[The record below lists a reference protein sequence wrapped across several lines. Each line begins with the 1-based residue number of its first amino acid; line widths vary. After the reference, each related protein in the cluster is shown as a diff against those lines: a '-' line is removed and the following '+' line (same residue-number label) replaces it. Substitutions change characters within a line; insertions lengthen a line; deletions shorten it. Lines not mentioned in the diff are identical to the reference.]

1 MHRSSERIIMQETLI
16 PVNIVIGDRTYRI
29 KIRPEDEEAVRNTVK
44 VINDKV
50 VEFKTQ
56 FSAKDMQDYI
66 AMVLVW
72 YATEQS
78 QQTKSTLDIQAIT
91 DKLAQLESLIDK
103 TNGDAN

>member
-1 MHRSSERIIMQETLI
+1 MAEQLI
-16 PVNIVIGDRTYRI
+16 PVNIVIGDRSYRI
-29 KIRPEDEEAVRNTVK
+29 KIRPQDEEAVRNTIK

-50 VEFKTQ
+50 IEFKTQ

-78 QQTKSTLDIQAIT
+78 QQTRAGLETRELS
-91 DKLAQLESLIDK
+91 DKLAQLETMIDK
-103 TNGDAN
+103 LGS

>member
-1 MHRSSERIIMQETLI
+1 MSETLI

-29 KIRPEDEEAVRNTVK
+29 KIRPADEEAVRNSMK
-44 VINDKV
+44 LINDKV
-50 VEFKTQ
+50 IEFKTQ

-78 QQTKSTLDIQAIT
+78 HTTQNNLEVQSVV
-91 DKLAQLESLIDK
+91 DKLVQIETLIDK
-103 TNGDAN
+103 IA

>member
-1 MHRSSERIIMQETLI
+1 MADTLI

-29 KIRPEDEEAVRNTVK
+29 KIRPEDEEPVRNTIK
-44 VINDKV
+44 LINDKII
-50 VEFKTQ
+50 EFKTQ

-78 QQTKSTLDIQAIT
+78 HHTKSNLDAGALVE
-91 DKLAQLESLIDK
+91 KLTQIEGIIDK
-103 TNGDAN
+103 MS

>member
-1 MHRSSERIIMQETLI
+1 MADTLI

-29 KIRPEDEEAVRNTVK
+29 KIRPEDEEPVRNTIK
-44 VINDKV
+44 LINDKII
-50 VEFKTQ
+50 EFKTQ

-78 QQTKSTLDIQAIT
+78 HHTKSNLDETA
-91 DKLAQLESLIDK
+91 LLERLTQIEGLLDRML
-103 TNGDAN
+103 

>member
-1 MHRSSERIIMQETLI
+1 MSEPLI

-29 KIRPEDEEAVRNTVK
+29 KIRPSDEEAVRNSMK
-44 VINDKV
+44 RINDKV
-50 VEFKTQ
+50 IEFKTQ

-78 QQTKSTLDIQAIT
+78 SKTQNTIEYQSVI
-91 DKLAQLESLIDK
+91 DKLLQIESMIDK
-103 TNGDAN
+103 MA

>member
-1 MHRSSERIIMQETLI
+1 MNSEQLI

-29 KIRPEDEEAVRNTVK
+29 KIRPDDEEAVRNTVR

-50 VEFKTQ
+50 IEFKTQ
-56 FSAKDMQDYI
+56 FSAKDMQDYV

-78 QQTKSTLDIQAIT
+78 QQTKSVLEVEAIKE
-91 DKLAQLESLIDK
+91 KLSQLEALIDK
-103 TNGDAN
+103 TSTPT

>member
-1 MHRSSERIIMQETLI
+1 M
-16 PVNIVIGDRTYRI
+16 IGDRTYRI

>member
-1 MHRSSERIIMQETLI
+1 M
-16 PVNIVIGDRTYRI
+16 IGDRTYRI

-78 QQTKSTLDIQAIT
+78 QQTKSTLDIQTIT